1 MSAKGGMKVIHV
13 NDYIM
18 GIFEDVGFTDILD
31 IE

>member
-1 MSAKGGMKVIHV
+1 MKVIHV